1 MQYDMSL
8 KITLK
13 GYDDVLK
20 GLYNIY
26 LDFKRKHIS
35 WSTKNRNY
43 LPMINVKN
51 SIKYAYFLFGISHDQ
66 SINQ

>member
-26 LDFKRKHIS
+26 VDFLTFDLDI
-35 WSTKNRNY
+35 
-43 LPMINVKN
+43 
-51 SIKYAYFLFGISHDQ
+51 
-66 SINQ
+66 